1 MKKEMKVK
9 LFLAAV
15 LFSVAAILTIL
26 VCTVDVAEIGP
37 NGTSIGLSHLNQW
50 AFEALGVNMIW
61 YTVTDWLGLTAIL
74 SGCIFAWTG
83 LTQWIRRRSL
93 LKVDR
98 NILLLGGLYLAAA
111 AIYVLFELV
120 VINYRPVVLPG
131 CEVPE
136 ASFPSSHTM
145 LVCTLMGSAIMT
157 IRDYVRNAS
166 VRIALQAMA
175 GAVIGITILGRLI
188 SGVHWLTDII
198 AGVLISASLLA
209 LYAALASEPEDHGV

>member
-1 MKKEMKVK
+1 MKKEMKEK

-15 LFSVAAILTIL
+15 LFSAAVILTVL

-50 AFEALGVNMIW
+50 AFEALGVNMVW

-83 LTQWIRRRSL
+83 LKQWIRRRSL

-98 NILLLGGLYLAAA
+98 NILLLGVLYLAAA

-120 VINYRPVVLPG
+120 VINYRPVILPN
-131 CEVPE
+131 CEAPE
-136 ASFPSSHTM
+136 ASYPSSHTM
-145 LVCTLMGSAIMT
+145 LVCILMGSAIMT
-157 IRDYVRNAS
+157 IRDYVRNISARK
-166 VRIALQAMA
+166 VLQAVA
-175 GAVIGITILGRLI
+175 GTVIGITILGRLI